1 MNYLN
6 TNYILQYY
14 QKIIEGKIKVSKK
27 VKLQFDKIINDLKHP
42 GKYHFDLER
51 ANKPIQFIEKYC
63 KHSKGKWTGKSII
76 LDLWQ
81 KAIIQSIFGF
91 IDEKGNRKYRE
102 VLIIVGRKNG
112 KSTLLSGIALYM
124 LFADKEG
131 GAQVCC
137 VASKRDQAKI
147 VFNEAKNM
155 VAQSPDLT
163 KHIKKRKND
172 FYVPFNFGTFE
183 PLASDSGTLD
193 GLNMHCGIIDEL
205 HSIKDRNIYD
215 VSKQS
220 MSAREQALLIMI
232 TTAGFVREGIYDS
245 RYEYAENVLNGVIKD
260 ERFISFIYEL
270 DERKE
275 WTDEKCWTKANPGL
289 GTIKSLE
296 VLKGYVQN
304 AKDDKTFLPTVL
316 TKDFNIRE
324 TGVGAW
330 LTFENINNT
339 EKFDL
344 EDLKSS
350 YAIGGV
356 DLSSVGDLTSA
367 TAIIR
372 KQSKWYCAQMYFIP
386 SERAEQKEHE
396 DKVPYSVWREQGYI
410 RFCAGNRVKYSDV
423 TEWYK
428 ELRDKYEILTLW
440 TGYDSWGAQFWVDEM
455 KQNGFVMED
464 VIQGARTMSAP
475 MKILATDLEAKKI
488 NYNNNP
494 ILKWCL
500 TNTQIE
506 VDKNENIRPVKG
518 KNSKQRIDGAVSLID
533 AYVILQ
539 KHYEDYLN
547 LTGGK
552 E

>member
-1 MNYLN
+1 MS
-6 TNYILQYY
+6 NYIVEYY
-14 QKIIEGKIKVSKK
+14 SKIVSGEVVVSKK
-27 VKLQFDKIINDLKHP
+27 VKLQFEKIMDDLKHP
-42 GKYHFDLER
+42 DEYNFDIER
-51 ANKPIQFIEKYC
+51 ANKPIEFIEKYC
-63 KHSKGKWTGKSII
+63 KHSKGKWAGKPII

-102 VLIIVGRKNG
+102 VLIVVGRKNG

-131 GAQVCC
+131 GAQICC
-137 VASKRDQAKI
+137 VASKKDQAKI

-155 VAQSPDLT
+155 VSQSPLLS
-163 KHIKKRKND
+163 KHIKKRKSD
-172 FYVPFNFGTFE
+172 LYVPFNFGTFE
-183 PLASDSGTLD
+183 PLSSDSNTLD

-220 MSAREQALLIMI
+220 MSAREQPLLLMI
-232 TTAGFVREGIYDS
+232 TTAGYIRAGIYDS

-260 ERFISFIYEL
+260 ERFLSFIYEL

-275 WTDEKCWTKANPGL
+275 WTKEKCWMKANPGL
-289 GTIKSLE
+289 GTIKSLDT
-296 VLKGYVQN
+296 LKGYVQN
-304 AKDDKTFLPTVL
+304 GKDDKTFLPTVL

-324 TGVGAW
+324 TGVGSW
-330 LTFENINNT
+330 LTFESINNT
-339 EKFDL
+339 ETYKL
-344 EDLKSS
+344 EELRSS
-350 YAIGGV
+350 YAVGGV
-356 DLSSVGDLTSA
+356 DLSSVGDLTCA
-367 TAIIR
+367 TALVR
-372 KQSKWYCAQMYFIP
+372 KNGKMHCLQMYFIP

-396 DKVPYSVWREQGYI
+396 DKVPYSIWREQGYI
-410 RFCAGNRVKYSDV
+410 RFCSGNKVNYSDV

-440 TGYDSWGAQFWVDEM
+440 TGYDSWSATFWTEEM
-455 KQNGFVMED
+455 KQNGFVMEE
-464 VIQGARTMSAP
+464 VIQGAKTMSSP
-475 MKILATDLEAKKI
+475 MKILATELEAKSI

-518 KNSKQRIDGAVSLID
+518 KNAKQRIDGTVSLID
-533 AYVILQ
+533 AYVVLQ

-552 E
+552 